1 VDVEATCWIDISLA
15 AFASNVAK
23 AKRALAGDAEL
34 MVAVKSDAYGHGE
47 VSIANTA
54 LAHGAGSLAVLD
66 IESGVRLRPHVGD
79 TMLLAWLL
87 SPHDDFAKAQ
97 RAGVDLGIS
106 ALWQLDKL
114 AHEATGGPVSLHLK
128 IDTGLHRNG
137 ALQGDWVALCEAA
150 AAMEKSGRVRV
161 RGIWSHLSDTS
172 TEENLESLER
182 FHGAVEKARA
192 VGLSPDILHIAASAA
207 ATDIPQS
214 RLDMVRVGISVYGV
228 SPFDERTPADMGFAP
243 VMAARARVSHVD
255 TEQNLAW
262 VGMGYGHGLLPLPP
276 HTGWV
281 SLGGSPAQLHSVQ
294 VDHLVIGIPHEA
306 RVALGDIVT
315 LWGDETSPSAE
326 DWARWA
332 GTIGDE
338 VVSSMGSRV
347 ERRFSS

>member
-1 VDVEATCWIDISLA
+1 
-15 AFASNVAK
+15 
-23 AKRALAGDAEL
+23 
-34 MVAVKSDAYGHGE
+34 M
-47 VSIANTA
+47 
-54 LAHGAGSLAVLD
+54 
-66 IESGVRLRPHVGD
+66 
-79 TMLLAWLL
+79 
-87 SPHDDFAKAQ
+87 
-97 RAGVDLGIS
+97 
-106 ALWQLDKL
+106 
-114 AHEATGGPVSLHLK
+114 
-128 IDTGLHRNG
+128 
-137 ALQGDWVALCEAA
+137 
-150 AAMEKSGRVRV
+150 
-161 RGIWSHLSDTS
+161 
-172 TEENLESLER
+172 
-182 FHGAVEKARA
+182 
-192 VGLSPDILHIAASAA
+192 
-207 ATDIPQS
+207 
-214 RLDMVRVGISVYGV
+214 YGV

-338 VVSSMGSRV
+338 VVSSMSSRV